1 MARVI
6 LAICGGFHDPQDTN
20 GVLGLCADDPELST
34 VPTVV
39 LGHGVPWA
47 PLSAHALRQSLERRD
62 GPAPSVRKPPLAP
75 AADLGQVGH
84 PDRAGH
90 PELIVWA
97 FSAGGVGAM
106 ALAHHWQRYRGTVRA
121 MFLVDGWGIPWTGLA
136 PLHRLS
142 HDAWTHHSS
151 RLLGA
156 GKADFFAQPAV
167 PHHQL
172 WRSPRRVMGC
182 GPLPP
187 VNGAG
192 SDSRAAEQ
200 THSSVL
206 GGGVSAASFL
216 TAWTKPYLL

>member
-1 MARVI
+1 M
-6 LAICGGFHDPQDTN
+6 
-20 GVLGLCADDPELST
+20 
-34 VPTVV
+34 PTVV

-47 PLSAHALRQSLERRD
+47 PLSAHALRQSLERLEN
-62 GPAPSVRKPPLAP
+62 GPAPSVGKPPLAP
-75 AADLGQVGH
+75 AADLGPPGH
-84 PDRAGH
+84 PD
-90 PELIVWA
+90 LIVWA
-97 FSAGGVGAM
+97 FSAGGVGAV

-121 MFLVDGWGIPWTGLA
+121 MFLVDGWGVPWTGLA

-167 PHHQL
+167 PHRQL

-192 SDSRAAEQ
+192 SDSREAEQ
-200 THSSVL
+200 PHSSVL
-206 GGGVSAASFL
+206 GEGGSAAGFL
-216 TAWTKPYLL
+216 TAWTKTYLL